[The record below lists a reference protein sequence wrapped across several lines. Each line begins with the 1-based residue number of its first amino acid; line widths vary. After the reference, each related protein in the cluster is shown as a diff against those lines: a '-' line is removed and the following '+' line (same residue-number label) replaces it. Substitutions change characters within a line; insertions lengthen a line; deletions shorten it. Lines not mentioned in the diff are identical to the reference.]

1 MSHYREEYKET
12 LDYTWVLVRQLDRI
26 LAVRSKLHRKK
37 SRYEYEMLLEEYAS
51 SLFALY
57 IALPREVRLNIKWPV
72 NIDINN
78 LDRVLSEII
87 DVLDKK
93 NLLIRK
99 KKIMVGGD
107 VVTGDTI

>member
-12 LDYTWVLVRQLDRI
+12 LDYSWVLVRQLDRI

-57 IALPREVRLNIKWPV
+57 IALPREVRESVKWPV
-72 NIDINN
+72 DISLHS
-78 LDRVLSEII
+78 LDNVLSII
-87 DVLDKK
+87 VDVLDKK

-99 KKIMVGGD
+99 KRIMVGGD
-107 VVTGDTI
+107 VVSRDTI